1 MAEASPATTMTA
13 WNDAL
18 KQYYIDK
25 KPMDVA
31 YHNHPF
37 LTMVPKNTR
46 FRGKNM
52 PLPITYAR
60 PQGRSATFADAQ
72 SNATSSSLGEFLL
85 TRVKNYAVVT
95 VSGEAIEASKGN
107 EYSFLEALTTETD
120 LGLKTLGDTLSR
132 QLFRQQNGAIGVLNN
147 DASEMGQT
155 GLDLTNDLDSL
166 NFEVGMKVVFAAS
179 TSTGA
184 LRASGATLEV
194 TAVNRGAAADQI
206 TVSANLSTITS
217 IAQND
222 VIIPVGDLATP
233 GTYLCMAG
241 LQDWIPA
248 SAPSST
254 AFFGQDRSKDTTRL
268 GGQRVAFDTS
278 IKQTVI
284 NAANIVGREG
294 GEPGVCFLNYTD
306 WATLEVSL
314 DAQVSGARQPGP
326 AQNFGFRSLQVYGPH
341 GVIDVVPD
349 KDVPTGTGYLIQL
362 DTFALYS
369 IGDAVQILKHDGNSM
384 LRQNGF
390 DGVEVRMGGYYQLGC
405 RAPGYNAY
413 FATA

>member
-1 MAEASPATTMTA
+1 
-13 WNDAL
+13 
-18 KQYYIDK
+18 
-25 KPMDVA
+25 
-31 YHNHPF
+31 
-37 LTMVPKNTR
+37 
-46 FRGKNM
+46 M
-52 PLPITYAR
+52 PLPIIYAR

-95 VSGEAIEASKGN
+95 VSGETIEASKGN

-132 QLFRQQNGAIGVLNN
+132 QLFRQQNGAIGVVANSSFSTT
-147 DASEMGQT
+147 A
-155 GLDLTNDLDSL
+155 LDLTKDLDRL
-166 NFEVGMKVVFAAS
+166 DFEVGMKIVFAAS

-184 LRASGATLEV
+184 LRDSGEALTV
-194 TAVNRGAAADQI
+194 TAVNRGAAASQI
-206 TVSANLSTITS
+206 TVSANLSTIAS
-217 IAQND
+217 IATSD
-222 VIIPVGDLATP
+222 VIIPVGDLVTP

-248 SAPSST
+248 SAPGST

-284 NAANIVGREG
+284 NAANVVGREG

-314 DAQVSGARQPGP
+314 DAQVTGARQPGP

-413 FATA
+413 LATA

>member
-25 KPMDVA
+25 PPIDVA

-37 LTMVPKNTR
+37 LKMITKNTR

-52 PLPITYAR
+52 PLPIIYAR

-95 VSGEAIEASKGN
+95 VSGETIEASKGN

-132 QLFRQQNGAIGVLNN
+132 QLFRQQNGAIGVVANSSFSTT
-147 DASEMGQT
+147 A
-155 GLDLTNDLDSL
+155 LDLTNDLDSL
-166 NFEVGMKVVFAAS
+166 NFEVGMKIVFAAS

-184 LRASGATLEV
+184 LRDSGEALTV
-194 TAVNRGAAADQI
+194 TAVNRGAVASQI
-206 TVSANLSTITS
+206 TVSANLSTIAS
-217 IAQND
+217 IATSD
-222 VIIPVGDLATP
+222 VIIPVGDLVTP

-268 GGQRVAFDTS
+268 GGQRVAFNTD
-278 IKQTVI
+278 IKQTVVD
-284 NAANIVGREG
+284 AANIVGREG

-306 WATLEVSL
+306 WATLEILL
-314 DAQVSGARQPGP
+314 DAQVSGARVPGP
-326 AQNFGFRSLQVYGPH
+326 SQNFGFRSLQLYGPH

-349 KDVPTGTGYLIQL
+349 KDVPTGSGYLIQL
-362 DTFALYS
+362 DTWALYS

-384 LRQNGF
+384 LRQNGY
-390 DGVEVRMGGYYQLGC
+390 DGVEVRMGGYYQMGC

>member
-37 LTMVPKNTR
+37 LQMIPKNTR

-52 PLPITYAR
+52 PLPIIYAR

-72 SNATSSSLGEFLL
+72 ANATSSSLGEFLL

-95 VSGEAIEASKGN
+95 VSGETIEASKGN

-132 QLFRQQNGAIGVLNN
+132 QLFRQQNGAIGVVANSSFSTT
-147 DASEMGQT
+147 A
-155 GLDLTNDLDSL
+155 LDLTNDLDSL
-166 NFEVGMKVVFAAS
+166 NFEVGMKIVFAAS
-179 TSTGA
+179 TSTCA
-184 LRASGATLEV
+184 LRDSGEALTV
-194 TAVNRGAAADQI
+194 TAVNRGAAASQI
-206 TVSANLSTITS
+206 TVSANLSPIASSATS
-217 IAQND
+217 D
-222 VIIPVGDLATP
+222 VIIPVGDLVTP

-248 SAPSST
+248 SAPTST

-284 NAANIVGREG
+284 NAANVVGREG
-294 GEPGVCFLNYTD
+294 GEPGVWFLNYTD

-314 DAQVSGARQPGP
+314 DAQVTGARQPGP